1 MPCLFKGDNEM
12 KWEEIGE
19 FAVDSGTFLICDPCY
34 IEGNSPYRKSIKEAI
49 ENMMDVG
56 GNNCCVEFSKDNHMG
71 FAVVGNTLIGDG
83 LYKVYQKINSKGQK
97 EIKIVFK

>member
-1 MPCLFKGDNEM
+1 MSRLLKRNNAM

-34 IEGNSPYRKSIKEAI
+34 IEGNSPYRKQIKEAVI
-49 ENMMDVG
+49 NMMEVG
-56 GNNCCVEFSKDNHMG
+56 GNNCCIEFSRDNHIG

-83 LYKVYQKINSKGQK
+83 VYKVYQKINSKGQK
-97 EIKIVFK
+97 ELKIVFK